1 MNERYRNVS
10 ITYPDDVAA
19 SEIRSTVD
27 EIIDEWTKNN
37 KKLGSIEVTVENEE
51 FVFNSKEKSPIVRT
65 RRITGYLSNLNNFGD
80 HKKAEEH
87 DRVTHV

>member
-1 MNERYRNVS
+1 MNERYRNVL

-19 SEIRSTVD
+19 SEIRATVD
-27 EIIDEWTKNN
+27 EIIEEWAEKG

-51 FVFNSKEKSPIVRT
+51 FVFNSREKSPITRT
-65 RRITGYLSNLNNFGD
+65 RRITGYLSNLENFGE
-80 HKKAEEH
+80 HKKAEAR